1 MTALK
6 PKRTPYDIALWAA
19 LPMAH
24 TPRIEGRLKMILNT
38 ETRRTL
44 PRRTAAFSLA
54 LATALLLPLAAVRP
68 VPADST
74 AMKSVAAPGVKRAA
88 LTPEAAWTRMS
99 AKDKAAERRLNQA
112 EAADPE
118 NSKWPGE
125 LGFLYFLHVADDGT
139 PASRA
144 WARASLT
151 QYDRA
156 VMLVELSMVRTRH
169 VPPTSGPPVSEKIA
183 WMAFAAGDYGRAR
196 QCASA
201 LLEIGQTPGLSGQEG
216 NLNTANMVLGRLA
229 LRDGDIAQAGKHLLA
244 MGRTSGS
251 PTLDTSGP
259 NMRLA
264 KDLLAAG
271 RRDTVLAYLDECGN
285 FWKDP
290 QLVQWRS
297 DVAQGRTPHFGANLY
312 Y

>member
-1 MTALK
+1 MTRN
-6 PKRTPYDIALWAA
+6 RTLSDIALWAA

-44 PRRTAAFSLA
+44 PRRAGPVSLVLAA
-54 LATALLLPLAAVRP
+54 ALLLPLAAARP

-74 AMKSVAAPGVKRAA
+74 AKSAAAPILKRAA
-88 LTPEAAWTRMS
+88 LTPEADWTLMS
-99 AKDKAAERRLNQA
+99 AKDKATEWRLKQA

-118 NSKWPGE
+118 NSKWPE
-125 LGFLYFLHVADDGT
+125 QLAFLYFLHVADDGT

-156 VMLVELSMVRTRH
+156 VTLAQQFMVRTRH
-169 VPPTSGPPVSEKIA
+169 VSPAFFSGSPVSEKIA
-183 WMAFAAGDYGRAR
+183 WMAFAAGDYDRAR
-196 QCASA
+196 QCATA
-201 LLEIGQTPGLSGQEG
+201 LLQISQGPGVSDQQA
-216 NLNTANMVLGRLA
+216 NRHTANMVLGRLA
-229 LRDGDIAQAGKHLLA
+229 LRDGDAARAGQYLLA

-251 PTLDTSGP
+251 PALDTSGP

-271 RRDTVLAYLDECGN
+271 KRDTVLAYLGECGN

-290 QLVQWRS
+290 QLAQWRS
-297 DVAQGRTPHFGANLY
+297 DVTQGRTPHFGANLY